1 MIRRPPRST
10 HCISSAASD
19 VYKRQPL
26 LEAFAGLL
34 ADGLSLLNA
43 CRDHTRD
50 ELIHLGIPDT
60 TARDLAKLADT
71 YFGQTAYTRL
81 RDQTLTAIAENQHSL
96 VTLLAVEKLTNQ
108 LKHSRDKW
116 KLRHHATN
124 HPGPTS
130 AVCTAARAYCR
141 GLERP
146 TPTTTTRPRHHPA

>member
-1 MIRRPPRST
+1 MTLTNPTASST
-10 HCISSAASD
+10 SQSPD
-19 VYKRQPL
+19 TPL
-26 LEAFAGLL
+26 LEVFAGLL

-81 RDQTLTAIAENQHSL
+81 RDETLTAIAENQHSL

-116 KLRHHATN
+116 KLRHQPPRPHQRRMYSRQSLL
-124 HPGPTS
+124 PRS
-130 AVCTAARAYCR
+130 
-141 GLERP
+141 ERP

>member
-1 MIRRPPRST
+1 MTLTNPAANST
-10 HCISSAASD
+10 SQSPD
-19 VYKRQPL
+19 TPL

-50 ELIHLGIPDT
+50 ELIQLGIPDT

-81 RDQTLTAIAENQHSL
+81 RDQTLAAIAENQHRL

-108 LKHSRDKW
+108 G
-116 KLRHHATN
+116 
-124 HPGPTS
+124 PGPRKVDTVGVKLL
-130 AVCTAARAYCR
+130 A
-141 GLERP
+141 LL
-146 TPTTTTRPRHHPA
+146 

>member
-1 MIRRPPRST
+1 MTLTNPTASSAT
-10 HCISSAASD
+10 SSAAKSATD
-19 VYKRQPL
+19 SASHTPDTPL

-81 RDQTLTAIAENQHSL
+81 RDETLQPLRKTSTALSPCW
-96 VTLLAVEKLTNQ
+96 
-108 LKHSRDKW
+108 R
-116 KLRHHATN
+116 
-124 HPGPTS
+124 
-130 AVCTAARAYCR
+130 
-141 GLERP
+141 
-146 TPTTTTRPRHHPA
+146 

>member
-1 MIRRPPRST
+1 MTLTNPTASST
-10 HCISSAASD
+10 NQSPD
-19 VYKRQPL
+19 TPL

-50 ELIHLGIPDT
+50 ELIQLGIPDT

-81 RDQTLTAIAENQHSL
+81 RDETLTAIAENQHSL
-96 VTLLAVEKLTNQ
+96 ITLLAVEKLTNQ

-116 KLRHHATN
+116 KLG
-124 HPGPTS
+124 PGPRKVDTVGVKLL
-130 AVCTAARAYCR
+130 A
-141 GLERP
+141 LL
-146 TPTTTTRPRHHPA
+146 